1 MAVVQ
6 VDAVGKSYG
15 GRAVLDEVSF
25 EVAEGEIFGIL
36 GPNGAGKTTLVE
48 CVAGLRSPDRGRV
61 TVLGLDPRR
70 ERDAV
75 RQVVGVQLQE
85 SELPEKLTVREIAEL
100 YACFYTRPADVPLL
114 LDQWGLSE
122 CADRRYGKLSGGQQ
136 QRLALALAV
145 VGNPRMVV
153 LDELTTGL
161 DPHARR
167 NAWAMVE
174 RIRDAGTTVL
184 LVTHVMEEAEHLCD
198 RIAVIDAGR
207 LVALDTPA
215 GLAAKASADQ
225 RLRFRPSE
233 RLDDRL
239 LLELPEVDQ
248 VVHHGAQLEV
258 IGTGNLVHAVTAL
271 LARHQVIAHGLRV
284 EQATLDDAF
293 VALTGRPLDH

>member
-1 MAVVQ
+1 MAVVR

-48 CVAGLRSPDRGRV
+48 CVAGLRTPDRGRV
-61 TVLGLDPRR
+61 TVLDLNPGR

-75 RQVVGVQLQE
+75 RQVLGVQLQE

-100 YACFYTRPADVPLL
+100 YACFYTRPVEVPPLL
-114 LDQWGLSE
+114 EQWGLTE
-122 CADRRYGKLSGGQQ
+122 CADRRYGRLSGGQQ

-145 VGNPRMVV
+145 VGDPRVVV

-207 LVALDTPA
+207 LVALDTPE
-215 GLAAKASADQ
+215 GLTSKASTDR

-233 RLDDRL
+233 PLDDRL
-239 LLELPEVDQ
+239 LLDLPEVDQ
-248 VVHHGAQLEV
+248 VVHHGTQLEV
-258 IGTGNLVHAVTAL
+258 TGTGNLVHAVTAL

-293 VALTGRPLDH
+293 VALTGRPLDR